1 MIEGKGVRL
10 RSLELSD
17 LPQLIKYWNNME
29 LRNLLASSALGP
41 YSSGEE
47 EEWIRNT
54 WRMKREKKAF

>member
-47 EEWIRNT
+47 EE
-54 WRMKREKKAF
+54 